1 MTSTVEKIR
10 KTSPEEATQESVPE
24 EETQVADPLETLH
37 SNQIQLWKILQGEQ
51 ERRILLEREVEHLH
65 VVVQRLE
72 TDLLKVRLDLG
83 GTRIPQPPAREPIP
97 EARPQ
102 RRKRSLWPFRR
113 KEPAAS
119 VPERF
124 NLFTDR

>member
-1 MTSTVEKIR
+1 MATTVEKIR
-10 KTSPEEATQESVPE
+10 KTSPKEATQESVP

-37 SNQIQLWKILQGEQ
+37 SNQIQLWKILRGEQ
-51 ERRILLEREVEHLH
+51 EKRILLEREVEHLH

-113 KEPAAS
+113 KAAS